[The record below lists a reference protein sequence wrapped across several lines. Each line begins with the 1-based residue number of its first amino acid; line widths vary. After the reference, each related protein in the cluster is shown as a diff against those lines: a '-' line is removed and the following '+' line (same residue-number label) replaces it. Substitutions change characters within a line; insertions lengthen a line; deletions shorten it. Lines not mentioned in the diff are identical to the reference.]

1 MDNSLTQNTTNL
13 VRSVK
18 QQELEKNVKLQQQE
32 LQRRTTE
39 INSMPIPSQ
48 NYKSPYYIDT
58 TLYSLEHKMELLVN
72 KLNEKE
78 IEAFSQKQT
87 SRSNT
92 THHYKTRYLT

>member
-1 MDNSLTQNTTNL
+1 MDITNTLNLTKTM
-13 VRSVK
+13 RSVK
-18 QQELEKNVKLQQQE
+18 QQELEQNVKLQQQE

-87 SRSNT
+87 SRSKF
-92 THHYKTRYLT
+92 KTSKELNLL

>member
-1 MDNSLTQNTTNL
+1 MDITNTLNLTKTM
-13 VRSVK
+13 RSVK
-18 QQELEKNVKLQQQE
+18 QQELEQNVKLQQQE

-87 SRSNT
+87 SRSNNPRP
-92 THHYKTRYLT
+92 KAKRYLT